1 MIKKLYSGLAEVTYS
16 LFLLSIIIMLLLINR
31 EEIAIHGFTNRLIL
45 IDIICALVWVLIV
58 LLINRYL
65 PYCWVD
71 DDYIYFKTIFSR
83 KDLVFRKK
91 NIKKRGAVLSPLGGK
106 YFVIIEHNN
115 KTRLFLI
122 VPSFFMSKEEVLN
135 NLKASE

>member
-16 LFLLSIIIMLLLINR
+16 LFLLSIIIILFSINR
-31 EEIAIHGFTNRLIL
+31 EEIAINGVTNRLIL

-58 LLINRYL
+58 LSINRYL

-83 KDLVFRKK
+83 KDLVFRKTS
-91 NIKKRGAVLSPLGGK
+91 IKKSGAVLSPFGGK
-106 YFVIIEHNN
+106 YYVIIEHNS
-115 KTRLFLI
+115 KKRLFLI

-135 NLKASE
+135 DLKPKI